1 MPGDHQN
8 NAGATTMTFGSGGT
22 ISGSVYLNGEALFAI
37 ASSGTWTNSALTFEV
52 TTSPDTPGPG
62 SWLRMFSGAAL
73 VSVPVVTSGS
83 SIFYIG
89 TLLPAP
95 VPIQWIRGW
104 SGTAQVNGTAQA
116 ANRTLTLLTR
126 PI

>member
-8 NAGATTMTFGSGGT
+8 NVGDVAMTFGSGGT

-37 ASSGTWTNSALTFEV
+37 ASLGTWTASALTFEV
-52 TTSPDTPGPG
+52 TTSPDTPGAG
-62 SWLRMFSGAAL
+62 SWLRMYSGAAL

-95 VPIQWIRGW
+95 APIQWIRGW
-104 SGTAQVNGTAQA
+104 SGTAQVNGTAQGA
-116 ANRTLTLLTR
+116 TRTLMLLTR